1 MVRRFFY
8 DTEFAEQPSTI
19 ELISIGIV
27 NEMGEGRYC
36 INSEF
41 DESLCNDWVK
51 ANVLPKLP
59 PRTDPA
65 WSTRA
70 EIRNAILNFVK
81 PSKECPVEL
90 WGYYSAYDHVALCWL
105 FGSMID
111 LPAGMPMLTR
121 DLKQLADSLGNPDL
135 PPQPDGQH
143 DAIVDAQWNL
153 RAWLSLTQDPV
164 LQNEI
169 GRLAAGL
176 EMITQIIHGP
186 SRWMRNIA
194 LAVLQGADCR
204 KLEDVEKIG
213 KV

>member
-8 DTEFAEQPSTI
+8 DTEFAERPSTI

-27 NEMGEGRYC
+27 NEMGDGIYC

-41 DESLCNDWVK
+41 DESACNDWVK

-65 WSTRA
+65 WMTRYQIA
-70 EIRNAILNFVK
+70 DALMGFLK

-90 WGYYSAYDHVALCWL
+90 WGYYSAYDHVAMCWL

-111 LPAGMPMLTR
+111 LPEGMPMLTQ
-121 DLKQLADSLGNPDL
+121 DIKQLADSLGNPKL
-135 PPQPDGQH
+135 LPQPEGQH
-143 DAIVDAQWNL
+143 DALVDAQWNL
-153 RAWLSLTQDPV
+153 QAWLSLTQESI
-164 LQNEI
+164 LLNEI
-169 GRLAAGL
+169 RRLKAGL

>member
-8 DTEFAEQPSTI
+8 DTEFAERPSTI

-27 NEMGEGRYC
+27 GEDGREFYA

-51 ANVLPKLP
+51 ENVLPKLP

-65 WSTRA
+65 WMTRHQIKN
-70 EIRNAILNFVK
+70 ELHVFLS
-81 PSKECPVEL
+81 PSKQSPVEL
-90 WGYYSAYDHVALCWL
+90 WGYYPAYDHVALCWL

-111 LPAGMPMLTR
+111 LPEGMPMLTK
-121 DLKQLADSLGNPDL
+121 DIKQLADSLGKPEL
-135 PPQPDGQH
+135 PPQPEGQH
-143 DAIVDAQWNL
+143 DAMVDALWNL
-153 RAWLSLTQDPV
+153 QAWHSLTLEPV

-169 GRLAAGL
+169 GRLTAGL

-186 SRWMRNIA
+186 GRWMRNIA